1 MVEEFNGNAEDGDIN
16 REEIT
21 SDLIPGVEP

>member
-1 MVEEFNGNAEDGDIN
+1 MIEEFNGSTEDGDIN

-21 SDLIPGVEP
+21 ADVIPGEEL